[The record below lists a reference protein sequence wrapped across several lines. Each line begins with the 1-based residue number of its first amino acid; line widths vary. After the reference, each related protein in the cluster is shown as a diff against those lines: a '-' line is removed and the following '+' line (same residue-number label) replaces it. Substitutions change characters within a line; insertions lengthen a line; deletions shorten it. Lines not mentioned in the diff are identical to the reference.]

1 MNICIGVLNG
11 GERSQKY
18 KWLSSRIPPAMR
30 DAYAAYKERDHYY
43 RETPHITGEYIVYRV
58 DNDTYLPTYIAKTS
72 DIPLLENG
80 IGPGLAVGERNN
92 LANNITIT
100 RDIHATMIASSLST
114 PIIDMYDIYAFIVDN
129 PGMGRANWLRTREYQ
144 AWAYRDF
151 MYSEDVYNLQS
162 SESDG
167 RVGVRGGGGRG
178 GINEQRQY
186 KKSYMSNGSSYLAFS
201 SNIDQNNVTTID
213 LPNIQPNIIFNISRN
228 ENNSVYYERNDNS
241 NSRVRLCDNEYARTG
256 YLGFYTRITMDPG
269 IIITPPPPAMY
280 SGSGS
285 VNGSGISTGILS
297 TNHLPEPVETN
308 NEEQQCILCC
318 KFQVNMKISPCEHK
332 ICCSVCYSKLLTNK
346 CPVCRADITRIM
358 NV

>member
-1 MNICIGVLNG
+1 MDICIGVLNG
-11 GERSQKY
+11 GERGQKY
-18 KWLSSRIPPAMR
+18 KWLSGRIPPAMR
-30 DAYAAYKERDHYY
+30 DAYVAYKERPHYY
-43 RETPHITGEYIVYRV
+43 RETPYITGEYIVYRV
-58 DNDTYLPTYIAKTS
+58 DNDPYLPTYVSKTA

-80 IGPGLAVGERNN
+80 IGAGLAVGQRNN

-114 PIIDMYDIYAFIVDN
+114 PIIDMFDVYVFIVDN
-129 PGMGRANWLRTREYQ
+129 PGMGRANWLRAREYQ

-167 RVGVRGGGGRG
+167 RVGVRGGGGRS

-201 SNIDQNNVTTID
+201 SNIDQNNITTID

-241 NSRVRLCDNEYARTG
+241 NSRVRLCDNEYARAG

-280 SGSGS
+280 SGS

-332 ICCSVCYSKLLTNK
+332 ICCSICYSKLPTNK

>member
-1 MNICIGVLNG
+1 MDICIGVLNG
-11 GERSQKY
+11 GERGQKY
-18 KWLSSRIPPAMR
+18 KWLSGRIPPAMR
-30 DAYAAYKERDHYY
+30 DAYVSYKERPHYY
-43 RETPHITGEYIVYRV
+43 RETPYITGEYIVYRI
-58 DNDTYLPTYIAKTS
+58 DNDPYLPTYIAKTT

-80 IGPGLAVGERNN
+80 IGAGLAVGQRNN

-100 RDIHATMIASSLST
+100 RDIHATMIASSLTT
-114 PIIDMYDIYAFIVDN
+114 PIIDMFDVYVFIVDN
-129 PGMGRANWLRTREYQ
+129 PGMGRANWLRAREYQ

-151 MYSEDVYNLQS
+151 MYSEDVYNRQS
-162 SESDG
+162 GESDG
-167 RVGVRGGGGRG
+167 RVGVRGGGGG
-178 GINEQRQY
+178 GGQY

-201 SNIDQNNVTTID
+201 SNINQNNVTTID
-213 LPNIQPNIIFNISRN
+213 LSNIQPNIIFNISRN
-228 ENNSVYYERNDNS
+228 ENNSVYYERNDDS
-241 NSRVRLCDNEYARTG
+241 NSRVRLCDNEYARAG

-285 VNGSGISTGILS
+285 GISTGLLS

-332 ICCSVCYSKLLTNK
+332 ICCSICYSKLSTNK
-346 CPVCRADITRIM
+346 CPVCRADITRVM